1 MHVLAGLFPSSWTGN
16 TPLKLPFAANL
27 IVYLII
33 IAICL
38 TILGLVFRYNRRVG
52 RTTRTWRWT
61 TQDII
66 VIAILGVLLEVYDNL
81 IGDQFITPLIQGI
94 PFTHAFAVND
104 LPYMF
109 LLMTGIAIV
118 RKPGSATALV
128 FLNFLLMQLLYGG
141 SESSP
146 LFWPY
151 GLLQGVFVD
160 LYLLSRRG
168 KALSRPGWAAV
179 GDGLVMG
186 ALRAFPAVTAQ
197 SAVISPLLDGQTQ
210 TGAYILLY
218 SVFNLIGNGL
228 EAGITAPLALR
239 VARTVN
245 PGAGYDEADE
255 VNEMDEMDEMDE
267 TDAVDK
273 PGAVNETDEVDETNA
288 VKEADS
294 GRLSL
299 GTSSI
304 ATPSGEEP
312 E

>member
-1 MHVLAGLFPSSWTGN
+1 MHVEAGLFPSNWTGN
-16 TPLKLPFAANL
+16 IPFKLPFAANL
-27 IVYLII
+27 IVYLLII
-33 IAICL
+33 VVCL
-38 TILGLVFRYNRRVG
+38 TVLATVFRYNRRQV
-52 RTTRTWRWT
+52 TATSWWRWT

-81 IGDQFITPLIQGI
+81 IGDQFITPLVQGI
-94 PFTHAFAVND
+94 PLAHAFAVND

-146 LFWPY
+146 LYWPY

-160 LYLLSRRG
+160 LYILSRRG
-168 KALSRPGWAAV
+168 RVFSRPGWPSV
-179 GDGLVMG
+179 RDGLAMG

-197 SAVISPLLDGQTQ
+197 SAIITPLLSGATQ

-218 SVFNLIGNGL
+218 SAFNLIGNGL

-245 PGAGYDEADE
+245 PSVGHEELDEEDSADLSVETGTVPAASDGGAQ
-255 VNEMDEMDEMDE
+255 
-267 TDAVDK
+267 
-273 PGAVNETDEVDETNA
+273 
-288 VKEADS
+288 
-294 GRLSL
+294 
-299 GTSSI
+299 
-304 ATPSGEEP
+304 
-312 E
+312 

>member
-1 MHVLAGLFPSSWTGN
+1 MHVVAGLFPSSWTGN
-16 TPLKLPFAANL
+16 VPFKLPFAANL
-27 IVYLII
+27 IVYL
-33 IAICL
+33 AIVAVCL
-38 TILGLVFRYNRRVG
+38 TVLAQVFRYNRRQSKA
-52 RTTRTWRWT
+52 TSTWRWT

-81 IGDQFITPLIQGI
+81 IGDQFITPLVQGI
-94 PFTHAFAVND
+94 PLAHAFAIND

-109 LLMTGIAIV
+109 LLMTGVAIV

-146 LFWPY
+146 LYWAY

-168 KALSRPGWAAV
+168 RAFSRPGWPAV
-179 GDGLVMG
+179 RDGLAMG
-186 ALRAFPAVTAQ
+186 ALRAVPAVTLQTAIIQ
-197 SAVISPLLDGQTQ
+197 PLLSGATQ

-218 SVFNLIGNGL
+218 STCNLIGNGL

-245 PGAGYDEADE
+245 PSAGYDEELDE
-255 VNEMDEMDEMDE
+255 EDSAELSAGTGSVPATSEG
-267 TDAVDK
+267 
-273 PGAVNETDEVDETNA
+273 GAQ
-288 VKEADS
+288 
-294 GRLSL
+294 
-299 GTSSI
+299 
-304 ATPSGEEP
+304 
-312 E
+312 

>member
-1 MHVLAGLFPSSWTGN
+1 MHVLAGGLFPSSWTGN
-16 TPLKLPFAANL
+16 TPFKLPFAANL
-27 IVYLII
+27 IVYLLIV
-33 IAICL
+33 AVCL
-38 TILGLVFRYNRRVG
+38 TILGLVFRYNRRAG

-81 IGDQFITPLIQGI
+81 IGDQFITPLIQVI
-94 PFTHAFAVND
+94 PFAHAFAVND

-109 LLMTGIAIV
+109 LLMTGVAVV

-168 KALSRPGWAAV
+168 RAFSRPGWAAV
-179 GDGLVMG
+179 SDGLVMG

-197 SAVISPLLDGQTQ
+197 SAIISPLLTGETQ

-228 EAGITAPLALR
+228 AAGITAPLALR

-245 PGAGYDEADE
+245 PSAGYDD
-255 VNEMDEMDEMDE
+255 
-267 TDAVDK
+267 
-273 PGAVNETDEVDETNA
+273 VDEA
-288 VKEADS
+288 EEDS
-294 GRLSL
+294 GGLSL

-304 ATPSGEEP
+304 ATPSGEGP
-312 E
+312 Q

>member
-1 MHVLAGLFPSSWTGN
+1 MHVEAGLFPSNWTGN
-16 TPLKLPFAANL
+16 IPFKLPFAANL
-27 IVYLII
+27 IVYLLI
-33 IAICL
+33 IAVCL
-38 TILGLVFRYNRRVG
+38 TVLATVFRYNRRQAKA
-52 RTTRTWRWT
+52 TSWWRWT

-81 IGDQFITPLIQGI
+81 IGDQFITPLVQGI
-94 PFTHAFAVND
+94 PLAHAFAVND

-146 LFWPY
+146 LYWPY

-160 LYLLSRRG
+160 LYILSRRG
-168 KALSRPGWAAV
+168 RVFSRPGWPSV
-179 GDGLVMG
+179 RDGLAMG

-197 SAVISPLLDGQTQ
+197 SAIITPLLSGATQ

-218 SVFNLIGNGL
+218 SAFNLVGNGL

-245 PGAGYDEADE
+245 PSVGHEELDEEDSAELSVETGTVPAASDGGAQ
-255 VNEMDEMDEMDE
+255 
-267 TDAVDK
+267 
-273 PGAVNETDEVDETNA
+273 
-288 VKEADS
+288 
-294 GRLSL
+294 
-299 GTSSI
+299 
-304 ATPSGEEP
+304 
-312 E
+312 

>member
-1 MHVLAGLFPSSWTGN
+1 MHVLAGLFPAPWVGN
-16 TPLKLPFAANL
+16 TPFKLPFAANL
-27 IVYLII
+27 IVYLLIT
-33 IAICL
+33 AVCL
-38 TILGLVFRYNRRVG
+38 TILALIFQYNRRMG
-52 RTTRTWRWT
+52 RTIRTWRWT

-94 PFTHAFAVND
+94 PFAHAFAVND

-151 GLLQGVFVD
+151 GLLQGVFID

-168 KALSRPGWAAV
+168 KAFSRPGWAAV
-179 GDGLVMG
+179 GDGLAMG
-186 ALRAFPAVTAQ
+186 ALRAVPAVTAQ
-197 SAVISPLLDGQTQ
+197 SAIITPLLSGATQ

-218 SVFNLIGNGL
+218 SLFNLVGNGL

-239 VARTVN
+239 IARTVHA
-245 PGAGYDEADE
+245 GAAHEDEEED
-255 VNEMDEMDEMDE
+255 
-267 TDAVDK
+267 VDVVEE
-273 PGAVNETDEVDETNA
+273 GAVTST
-288 VKEADS
+288 
-294 GRLSL
+294 
-299 GTSSI
+299 GTV
-304 ATPSGEEP
+304 AAPPAGGAQ
-312 E
+312 